1 VSEGRSP
8 AGWQPDPY
16 GRYTYRYWD
25 GTVWTE
31 HVTDAAGTQTTD
43 APASVAPHDAAVT
56 QANELPILGMVVV
69 ALGAVLIVLS
79 LLVLDWF
86 RILGRIDFTFSDVRD
101 AITSSSDISLASDWF
116 LSWGWYL
123 GFAVIVVAA
132 VALFLPG
139 ARWFAVAAS
148 GLFAIWQGY
157 VVYDL
162 GGEGVSTK
170 FGAWLGAVG
179 FVVCGIGVLLPRP
192 GGAPATGTAPAA
204 STS

>member
-1 VSEGRSP
+1 
-8 AGWQPDPY
+8 
-16 GRYTYRYWD
+16 
-25 GTVWTE
+25 
-31 HVTDAAGTQTTD
+31 
-43 APASVAPHDAAVT
+43 
-56 QANELPILGMVVV
+56 MVVV
-69 ALGAVLIVLS
+69 AVGAVLVVLS

-101 AITSSSDISLASDWF
+101 AITSSSDISFASDWY

-123 GFAVIVVAA
+123 GFAVIVVTAAA
-132 VALFLPG
+132 VFLPG
-139 ARWFAVAAS
+139 ARWFAVAAC

-179 FVVCGIGVLLPRP
+179 FAVCGIGALLPRP
-192 GGAPATGTAPAA
+192 GAMPAAGTAPAA
-204 STS
+204 SIS

>member
-1 VSEGRSP
+1 MSEGRSP

-25 GTVWTE
+25 GAVWTE
-31 HVTDAAGTQTTD
+31 HVTDATGRQTTD
-43 APASVAPHDAAVT
+43 VPASGAPHERAAT
-56 QANELPILGMVVV
+56 QPNDLPILGMVVV
-69 ALGAVLIVLS
+69 AVGAVLVVLS
-79 LLVLDWF
+79 LFVLDWF
-86 RILGRIDFTFSDVRD
+86 TILGRIDFSFSDVRD
-101 AITSSSDISLASDWF
+101 AITSSSDISSASDWY

-139 ARWFAVAAS
+139 ARWFAVAAC
-148 GLFAIWQGY
+148 GLFAIWHGY

-179 FVVCGIGVLLPRP
+179 FAVCGIGVLLPRP
-192 GGAPATGTAPAA
+192 RTTSSTGTSATA